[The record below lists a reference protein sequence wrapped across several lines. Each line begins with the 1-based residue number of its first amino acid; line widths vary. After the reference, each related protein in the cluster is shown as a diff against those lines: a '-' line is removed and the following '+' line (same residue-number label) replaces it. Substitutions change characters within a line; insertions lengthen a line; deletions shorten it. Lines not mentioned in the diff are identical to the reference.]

1 MKQPFHWNCAFPGCH
16 VSWHKFQILTRL
28 AGLVTASSRWLSQFL
43 DFFVSRCYTYY
54 TSQDSSE
61 ISNTSNTFQS
71 KKDIF
76 SQKVRSLKIW
86 GHSIWWHCGTILC
99 SINFPHFTG
108 SQRLFW
114 NRIPQ
119 IKDIFPHK
127 KWVKVMFKTHQP
139 ENHWRNQHFQFGS
152 LWLDW
157 PRRFTG
163 NRVTLLLL
171 KTIGWSYLLSIFQK
185 SLEHQRLDDAK
196 TL

>member
-1 MKQPFHWNCAFPGCH
+1 MAVSVLRFFCFEMLH
-16 VSWHKFQILTRL
+16 VLHIPR
-28 AGLVTASSRWLSQFL
+28 FL
-43 DFFVSRCYTYY
+43 RNIQHIQHLPV
-54 TSQDSSE
+54 
-61 ISNTSNTFQS
+61 
-71 KKDIF
+71 KKKNIF

-171 KTIGWSYLLSIFQK
+171 KTIGWSYILSIFQK